1 MDNPALEEF
10 VEEVEDI
17 LEDLEDG
24 VLLLEGQPNKR
35 SLIDRIFRDMH
46 TIKGGAGMVMETE
59 LAEYAHHFENLL
71 DKARNGEIVC
81 TPEMASLLLGSI
93 DGFRSFLDKIR
104 EGGEVNQVLIDQTLE
119 QLREFEK
126 NAGKTATK
134 PIAEKSV
141 EKTKGT
147 DTSQFETTP
156 DEKIK
161 PEQSSAP
168 EEKKIESVK
177 SEEQEDVQ
185 WDDDDEGEEIA
196 YLLHLKFDPEMLRK
210 GSDPI
215 LLIKELT
222 ELGDLAMIPHLGS
235 LPDLKNLDPE
245 ELHIWWSAKLVTTHP
260 AEEIENILI
269 FFQDDKNEV
278 NFEAAESPPE
288 DPGLASLGI
297 YNEPENKE
305 QKQINVDDS
314 ESKPEEAES
323 ISEPETEPKEGTES
337 KSESEDD
344 DGSEKEITKEADS
357 PEEEKESKSIPE
369 PEKKSPPKDTAKKDT
384 GIKTTQSIRVTI
396 DKLDN
401 LQNLVGETVINQ
413 ARLHLLSEQ
422 IMRVDDNLGEMLL
435 QFVEDNEKSVQEL
448 QDQILQ
454 VRMIPVGSIL
464 NNMKRTVRDYATR
477 SKKKIRLEIEGG
489 DTELDKTVTEQLQGP
504 LVHLVRNSMDHG
516 IEDSETRIKNGKD
529 PTGTISLKASQ
540 QEGYVI
546 VEIEDDGK
554 GIDSKVIFDL
564 AVRKGF
570 LNETDEINEED
581 IYKLLFMPGFTTA
594 TEVTDV
600 SGRGVGMDTVK
611 RDIEALLGTIEISS
625 ELSKGTSTKL
635 KLPLTLAIIEG
646 MMIDV
651 GHEVFTIPL
660 LSVNESLRPVPKQ
673 IKKIKNKGELVEIRG
688 EYIPMLRLH
697 ERLNIKPRFKEP
709 TEGLVVVVQH
719 ANRKQ
724 CLFVDEIVDQGP
736 VVIKSMEDNFIQ
748 VPGIAGA
755 TILGDG
761 RVSFILD
768 VASLVN

>member
-1 MDNPALEEF
+1 VDNPALEEF
-10 VEEVEDI
+10 VEEVEEI
-17 LEDLEDG
+17 IEDLEEG
-24 VLLLEGQPNKR
+24 VLLLEEQPKKR
-35 SLIDRIFRDMH
+35 SLIDRIFRAMH

-81 TPEMASLLLGSI
+81 TPEMASLLLSSI
-93 DGFRSFLDKIR
+93 DGFRSFLSKIR
-104 EGGEVNQVLIDQTLE
+104 EGGDVDQQLIDKTLIH
-119 QLREFEK
+119 LREFEK
-126 NAGKTATK
+126 NAGQPTSKPPDKKT
-134 PIAEKSV
+134 E
-141 EKTKGT
+141 EKTKEPASKQEVQT
-147 DTSQFETTP
+147 QED
-156 DEKIK
+156 KVK
-161 PEQSSAP
+161 PEAVDPQNEQST
-168 EEKKIESVK
+168 ESVENK
-177 SEEQEDVQ
+177 VQEEVQ
-185 WDDDDEGEEIA
+185 WDDEDEGEEIS
-196 YLLHLKFDPEMLRK
+196 YLLHLKFDSEMLRK

-215 LLIKELT
+215 LLIKELA
-222 ELGDLAMIPHLGS
+222 ELGDLDMIPHLGS
-235 LPDLKNLDPE
+235 LPDLKNHDPE
-245 ELHIWWSAKLVTTHP
+245 DIHLWWSAKLVTSRP
-260 AEEIENILI
+260 AEEIENILV

-278 NFEAAESPPE
+278 KFEPAESPPE
-288 DPGLASLGI
+288 DPGLASHGI
-297 YNEPENKE
+297 YDEPEEKE
-305 QKQINVDDS
+305 QEQNKVDVS
-314 ESKPEEAES
+314 EVKSD
-323 ISEPETEPKEGTES
+323 SEPEQKEGEKTN
-337 KSESEDD
+337 SESE
-344 DGSEKEITKEADS
+344 SELKEVEEPEKEITTEPDS
-357 PEEEKESKSIPE
+357 SDAEQQSLSIQQSQELTPV
-369 PEKKSPPKDTAKKDT
+369 KDTKKKT
-384 GIKTTQSIRVTI
+384 TESKTTQSIRVTVERL
-396 DKLDN
+396 DK

-413 ARLHLLSEQ
+413 ARLHLLSDK
-422 IMRVDDNLGEMLL
+422 IMEIDVKLGEMLE

-464 NNMKRTVRDYATR
+464 NNMKRTVRDYATK

-529 PTGTISLKASQ
+529 PTGTISLRASQ

-554 GIDSKVIFDL
+554 GIDAKVIFDS

-570 LNETDEINEED
+570 IDETDELTED
-581 IYKLLFMPGFTTA
+581 EIYKMLFLPGFTTT

-625 ELSKGTSTKL
+625 KLNKGTSTKL

-651 GHEVFTIPL
+651 GNQVFTIPL
-660 LSVNESLRPVPKQ
+660 LSVNESLRPVPEQ

-688 EYIPMLRLH
+688 EYIPMMRLH
-697 ERLNIKPRFKEP
+697 DRLNIKPRFKEP

-724 CLFVDEIVDQGP
+724 CIFVDEIVDQGP
-736 VVIKSMEDNFIQ
+736 VVIKSMEENFVQ

>member
-10 VEEVEDI
+10 VEEVEEI
-17 LEDLEDG
+17 IEDLEEG
-24 VLLLEGQPNKR
+24 VLLLEEQPKKR
-35 SLIDRIFRDMH
+35 SLIDRIFRAMH

-104 EGGEVNQVLIDQTLE
+104 EGGDVDQELIDKTLE

-126 NAGKTATK
+126 NAGKTTSK
-134 PIAEKSV
+134 PPAEKSV

-177 SEEQEDVQ
+177 PEEQEDVQ
-185 WDDDDEGEEIA
+185 WDDEDEGEEIA

-245 ELHIWWSAKLVTTHP
+245 EIHLWWSAKLVTTHP
-260 AEEIENILI
+260 SEEIENILI

-278 NFEAAESPPE
+278 KFEPAESPPE
-288 DPGLASLGI
+288 DPGLASHGI
-297 YNEPENKE
+297 YDETEEKEQEQNKVDVSEVESNLEPE
-305 QKQINVDDS
+305 Q
-314 ESKPEEAES
+314 
-323 ISEPETEPKEGTES
+323 KEGEKT
-337 KSESEDD
+337 KSESELKEVEEP
-344 DGSEKEITKEADS
+344 EKEIITEPDS
-357 PEEEKESKSIPE
+357 SDTEQQSLSIQQSQELTPV
-369 PEKKSPPKDTAKKDT
+369 KDTKKKT
-384 GIKTTQSIRVTI
+384 TESKTTQSIRVTVERL
-396 DKLDN
+396 DK

-413 ARLHLLSEQ
+413 ARLHLLSDK
-422 IMRVDDNLGEMLL
+422 IMEIDVKLGEMLE

-464 NNMKRTVRDYATR
+464 NNMKRTVRDYATK

-554 GIDSKVIFDL
+554 GIDPKVIFDS

-570 LNETDEINEED
+570 IDETDELTED
-581 IYKLLFMPGFTTA
+581 EIYKMLFLPGFTTT

-611 RDIEALLGTIEISS
+611 RDIEALLGTIEITSK
-625 ELSKGTSTKL
+625 LNKGTSTKL

-651 GHEVFTIPL
+651 GNQVFTIPL
-660 LSVNESLRPVPKQ
+660 LSVNESLRPVPEQ

-688 EYIPMLRLH
+688 EYIPMMRLH
-697 ERLNIKPRFKEP
+697 ELLNIKPRFKEP

-736 VVIKSMEDNFIQ
+736 VVIKSMEENFIQ

>member
-1 MDNPALEEF
+1 
-10 VEEVEDI
+10 
-17 LEDLEDG
+17 
-24 VLLLEGQPNKR
+24 
-35 SLIDRIFRDMH
+35 
-46 TIKGGAGMVMETE
+46 
-59 LAEYAHHFENLL
+59 
-71 DKARNGEIVC
+71 
-81 TPEMASLLLGSI
+81 MASLLLGSI
-93 DGFRSFLDKIR
+93 DGFRSFMDKIR

-177 SEEQEDVQ
+177 PEEQEDVQ
-185 WDDDDEGEEIA
+185 WDDEDEGEEIA

-245 ELHIWWSAKLVTTHP
+245 EIHLWWSAKLVTTHP
-260 AEEIENILI
+260 SEEIENILI

-278 NFEAAESPPE
+278 KFEPAESPPE
-288 DPGLASLGI
+288 DPGLASHGI
-297 YNEPENKE
+297 YDETEEKEQEQNKVDVSEVESNLEPE
-305 QKQINVDDS
+305 Q
-314 ESKPEEAES
+314 
-323 ISEPETEPKEGTES
+323 KEGEKT
-337 KSESEDD
+337 KSESELKEVEEP
-344 DGSEKEITKEADS
+344 EKEITTEPDS
-357 PEEEKESKSIPE
+357 SDAEQQSLSIQQSQELTPV
-369 PEKKSPPKDTAKKDT
+369 KDTKKKT
-384 GIKTTQSIRVTI
+384 TESKTTQSIRVTVERL
-396 DKLDN
+396 DK

-413 ARLHLLSEQ
+413 ARLHLLSDQ
-422 IMRVDDNLGEMLL
+422 IMEIDVKLGEMLE

-464 NNMKRTVRDYATR
+464 NNMKRTVRDYATK

-554 GIDSKVIFDL
+554 GIDPKVIFDS

-570 LNETDEINEED
+570 IDETDELTED
-581 IYKLLFMPGFTTA
+581 EIYKMLFLPGFTTT

-611 RDIEALLGTIEISS
+611 RDIEALLGTIEITSK
-625 ELSKGTSTKL
+625 LNKGTSTKL

-651 GHEVFTIPL
+651 GNQVFTIPL
-660 LSVNESLRPVPKQ
+660 LSVNESLRPVPEQ

-688 EYIPMLRLH
+688 EYIPMMRLH
-697 ERLNIKPRFKEP
+697 ELLNIKPRFKEP

-724 CLFVDEIVDQGP
+724 CIFVDEIVDQGP
-736 VVIKSMEDNFIQ
+736 VVIKSMEENFIQ

>member
-10 VEEVEDI
+10 VEEVEEI
-17 LEDLEDG
+17 IEDMEEG
-24 VLLLEGQPNKR
+24 VLELEVHPKKR

-81 TPEMASLLLGSI
+81 TPEMASLLLSSI
-93 DGFRSFLDKIR
+93 DGFRSFLSKIR
-104 EGGEVNQVLIDQTLE
+104 EGGDVDQPLIDKTLV
-119 QLREFEK
+119 QLREFESS
-126 NAGKTATK
+126 AGQPSTK
-134 PIAEKSV
+134 PTAEKPPA
-141 EKTKGT
+141 
-147 DTSQFETTP
+147 TP
-156 DEKIK
+156 KAEPTPEVMIE
-161 PEQSSAP
+161 PEQSSEQ
-168 EEKKIESVK
+168 EEKTT
-177 SEEQEDVQ
+177 EEQAEVQ
-185 WDDDDEGEEIA
+185 WDEEDEGEEIA

-215 LLIKELT
+215 LLIKDLN
-222 ELGDLAMIPHLGS
+222 ELGDLDIIPHLGK
-235 LPDLKNLDPE
+235 LPELKNLDPE
-245 ELHIWWSAKLVTTHP
+245 EIHLWWSAKLVSTRP
-260 AEEIENILI
+260 QEEIEDVLI
-269 FFQDDKNEV
+269 FFQDEKNEV
-278 NFEAAESPPE
+278 KLELAETPPE
-288 DPGLASLGI
+288 DPGLASFGI
-297 YNEPENKE
+297 YEEQDNKGQVNVQVDQEEVAEKLAEKQATSPDVEVKQEEKVADEP
-305 QKQINVDDS
+305 
-314 ESKPEEAES
+314 A
-323 ISEPETEPKEGTES
+323 
-337 KSESEDD
+337 
-344 DGSEKEITKEADS
+344 KEITEETVSA
-357 PEEEKESKSIPE
+357 EEEPKAPVT
-369 PEKKSPPKDTAKKDT
+369 PVPPKTSSPKDDANKDS
-384 GIKTTQSIRVTI
+384 GLKATQSIRVTI
-396 DKLDN
+396 DKLDK

-413 ARLHLLSEQ
+413 ARLHRLSDK
-422 IMRVDDNLGEMLL
+422 IMEIDGHLGEMLL
-435 QFVEDNEKSVQEL
+435 QFVEDNEKSVYEL

-554 GIDSKVIFDL
+554 GIDPKVIFDS

-570 LNETDEINEED
+570 INENDEMTED
-581 IYKLLFMPGFTTA
+581 EIYKLLFLAGFTTT

-625 ELSKGTSTKL
+625 ELHKGTSTKL

-651 GHEVFTIPL
+651 GQQVFTIPL
-660 LSVNESLRPVPKQ
+660 LSVNESLRPVSSQ

-688 EYIPMLRLH
+688 EYIPLLRLH
-697 ERLNIKPRFKEP
+697 DRLNIIPKFKEP
-709 TEGLVVVVQH
+709 TEGLVVVLQH
-719 ANRKQ
+719 ANHKQ
-724 CLFVDEIVDQGP
+724 CILVDGIVDQGP

-761 RVSFILD
+761 KVSFILD